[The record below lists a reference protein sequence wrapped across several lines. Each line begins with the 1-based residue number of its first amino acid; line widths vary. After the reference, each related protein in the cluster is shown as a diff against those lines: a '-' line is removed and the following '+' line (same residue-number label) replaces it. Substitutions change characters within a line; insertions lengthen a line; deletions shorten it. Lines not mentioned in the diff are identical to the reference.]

1 MDPSYLSA
9 ALVWPSR
16 VSCGDVLTLLYVLH
30 SHVDGFW
37 TGPVDILKWNNE
49 GIHARNASV
58 PGYEWEQCLAVRL
71 DERVPAKD
79 RVGFSEHVRKNS
91 LNVDAVVGLLYLAV
105 TVWWRLG
112 LEKCSVLLQETCMS
126 FWTLDL
132 HIGQSQRYPQSC
144 SAGYFFSWT
153 EPGFWDSDILTV
165 RVRNSYHIRL
175 SAWPRLAYCGV
186 KMSTSDA
193 ILCM

>member
-1 MDPSYLSA
+1 MFLVLPDRKDFLSSEYIF
-9 ALVWPSR
+9 LVCFFL
-16 VSCGDVLTLLYVLH
+16 VCVLKESTWWILPVYPLHLSGPADSFLWWCTCTLCVLY

-49 GIHARNASV
+49 GIDARKASV
-58 PGYEWEQCLAVRL
+58 PGHEWEQCLAVRL

-79 RVGFSEHVRKNS
+79 RAGFSEQVWKNS
-91 LNVDAVVGLLYLAV
+91 LNVSAVVGLLCLAV

-132 HIGQSQRYPQSC
+132 HIGQSQGYP
-144 SAGYFFSWT
+144 
-153 EPGFWDSDILTV
+153 
-165 RVRNSYHIRL
+165 
-175 SAWPRLAYCGV
+175 
-186 KMSTSDA
+186 
-193 ILCM
+193 